1 MKAIEKAQGVLVAWL
16 LGIVLV
22 ATDNACHVSLLFF
35 FLCWPVSRVCVV
47 RLLNVFNV
55 LIYEIFFY
63 DFINYQLGNAD
74 IFAGLIVMCD

>member
-1 MKAIEKAQGVLVAWL
+1 MSRESTVFFCVGL
-16 LGIVLV
+16 
-22 ATDNACHVSLLFF
+22 CHVYVF
-35 FLCWPVSRVCVV
+35 V